1 MVTNIKDGSHRKFS
15 TTKNSSNN
23 NPPYTSKL
31 LISKLKFSNAIFFVG
46 LKVFIINI
54 CFVIYKC
61 GMLMSWNINRKLNFV
76 QVI

>member
-1 MVTNIKDGSHRKFS
+1 MVHTENFRQ
-15 TTKNSSNN
+15 KNPFNN